1 MDILFINNLRGIVFI
16 LMFIYHIFVFI
27 YALTGYNYLNNKYLD
42 FIGTV
47 ARNIFILLVGVSLY
61 LSYKNSKNINEY
73 KKKQLL
79 RSIKIYCIAIYITII
94 TYFTI
99 NENYVVFGVLH
110 FISVS
115 ILLLYNFVNNIF
127 ILILILL
134 TCLILSNYKY
144 IFIIPQY
151 NNLINYINSVIGFSI
166 YKNTID
172 SFPLIKWIPLVIIG
186 IFIGHFIYYYQK
198 KTQDK
203 IKNNTQKKTQDK
215 IKNNTQNNTILSFL
229 GKYNTILSFLGK
241 HTLIL
246 YVIHIPIII
255 ICIKI
260 YMKYA

>member
-1 MDILFINNLRGIVFI
+1 MDILFINNVRGIAFI

-27 YALTGYNYLNNKYLD
+27 YALTGYNYLDNKYLD
-42 FIGTV
+42 VMGFV

-61 LSYKNSKNINEY
+61 LSYKNSKNTTEY

-79 RSIKIYCIAIYITII
+79 RSIKIYFIAIYITIL

-99 NENYVVFGVLH
+99 RNNYVVFGVLH

-127 ILILILL
+127 ILLLILL

-144 IFIIPQY
+144 IFKIPGN

-172 SFPLIKWIPLVIIG
+172 SFPLIKWIPIVIIG
-186 IFIGHFIYYYQK
+186 IFIGRLIYYYQTKKQTK
-198 KTQDK
+198 KTLNNKQNKK
-203 IKNNTQKKTQDK
+203 IKDDTNTSY
-215 IKNNTQNNTILSFL
+215 NTLLSFL
-229 GKYNTILSFLGK
+229 GKNTLM
-241 HTLIL
+241 L
-246 YVIHIPIII
+246 YAIHIPIII
-255 ICIKI
+255 ICIKLYI
-260 YMKYA
+260 NYI